1 MNWKKMKTFYFMP
14 TTLRI
19 WFQLGFVP
27 TGDGIS
33 EMKVD
38 PQKDAKSWKAFNVCM
53 DDIIKAVPTE
63 KHKTT
68 PLFLGATAG
77 MRLLQ

>member
-1 MNWKKMKTFYFMP
+1 MS
-14 TTLRI
+14 
-19 WFQLGFVP
+19 

-38 PQKDAKSWKAFNVCM
+38 VEKDKKSWKALQSCM
-53 DDIIKAVPTE
+53 DKIIQIVPVK
-63 KHKTT
+63 KHKNA

>member
-1 MNWKKMKTFYFMP
+1 M
-14 TTLRI
+14 LLVH
-19 WFQLGFVP
+19 LGLHVSI
-27 TGDGIS
+27 GDGIS
-33 EMKVD
+33 AMKVD
-38 PQKDAKSWKAFNVCM
+38 PVKDDASWRAFNACM
-53 DDIIKAVPTE
+53 DNITKIIPAA

>member
-1 MNWKKMKTFYFMP
+1 MS
-14 TTLRI
+14 
-19 WFQLGFVP
+19 

-38 PQKDAKSWKAFNVCM
+38 VDKDNKSWKALESCM
-53 DDIIKAVPTE
+53 DKIIKVVPVK
-63 KHKTT
+63 KHKNT

>member
-1 MNWKKMKTFYFMP
+1 MS
-14 TTLRI
+14 
-19 WFQLGFVP
+19 

-38 PQKDAKSWKAFNVCM
+38 VEKDKKSWNALQKCM
-53 DDIIKAVPTE
+53 DKIIKIVPVK
-63 KHKTT
+63 KHNNT

>member
-1 MNWKKMKTFYFMP
+1 M
-14 TTLRI
+14 
-19 WFQLGFVP
+19 P

-38 PQKDAKSWKAFNVCM
+38 PQKDSALWKAFQVCM
-53 DDIIKAVPTE
+53 DDIINAIPAAKQNA
-63 KHKTT
+63 T
-68 PLFLGATAG
+68 PLYLGATAG

>member
-1 MNWKKMKTFYFMP
+1 MF
-14 TTLRI
+14 
-19 WFQLGFVP
+19 

-38 PQKDAKSWKAFNVCM
+38 VEKDKKSWNALHSCM
-53 DDIIKAVPTE
+53 DKIIKIVPVK
-63 KHKTT
+63 KHKNT

>member
-1 MNWKKMKTFYFMP
+1 M
-14 TTLRI
+14 
-19 WFQLGFVP
+19 P

-38 PQKDAKSWKAFNVCM
+38 PKKDAESWKAFEDCM
-53 DDIIKAVPTE
+53 NKVIKVVPTE
-63 KHKTT
+63 KQKTT
-68 PLFLGATAG
+68 VLFLGATAG